1 MNPGHSPLRPFDRGE
16 NVVEGPL
23 VYKDSVIISLVG
35 LYETFAYPIPDC
47 TLCYSV
53 PLRHFGN
60 GWAYVNIVTHWGVPP
75 CYNSAGRVDHPLALF
90 LASLSSLVLSFIGE
104 FWLNSPQ
111 VVPIQFET
119 IFAYENLKRGLV
131 RLGQ

>member
-1 MNPGHSPLRPFDRGE
+1 VLLRTSLPLRKWMGLFEYSD
-16 NVVEGPL
+16 PL
-23 VYKDSVIISLVG
+23 
-35 LYETFAYPIPDC
+35 
-47 TLCYSV
+47 
-53 PLRHFGN
+53 
-60 GWAYVNIVTHWGVPP
+60 GVPP

-111 VVPIQFET
+111 VVPIQFEM
-119 IFAYENLKRGLV
+119 IFAYGNLKRGLV